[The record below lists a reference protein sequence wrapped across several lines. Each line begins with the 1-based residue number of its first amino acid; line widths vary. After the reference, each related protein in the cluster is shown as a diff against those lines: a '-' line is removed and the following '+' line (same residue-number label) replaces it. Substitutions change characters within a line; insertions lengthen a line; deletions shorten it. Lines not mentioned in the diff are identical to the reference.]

1 MQAYPNIL
9 YIGEFL
15 SNSLNSISVQGD
27 CLLYTD
33 AIVVKNQEGKRMNY
47 GLALSGGGTKGAVH
61 VGVLKA
67 LEEKKMMPDA
77 VAGTSSGSIAV
88 WQPECRCLLWRKRCV
103 T

>member
-1 MQAYPNIL
+1 MLGYAMQAYPNIL

-15 SNSLNSISVQGD
+15 PNSLNSISVQGD

-67 LEEKKMMPDA
+67 LEEKK
-77 VAGTSSGSIAV
+77 
-88 WQPECRCLLWRKRCV
+88 
-103 T
+103 